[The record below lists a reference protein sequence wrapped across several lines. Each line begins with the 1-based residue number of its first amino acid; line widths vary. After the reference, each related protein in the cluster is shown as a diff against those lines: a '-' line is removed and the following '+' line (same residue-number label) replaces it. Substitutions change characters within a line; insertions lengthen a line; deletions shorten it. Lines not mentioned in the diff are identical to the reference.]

1 MPELAAAD
9 SLPPNSA
16 EDGGYASGQILI
28 ERYELTR
35 AIGRGGTAIVWVA
48 RDSVLDIDVAVKIV
62 LPSSQ
67 DISGMLK
74 HRTIQ
79 EARLSA
85 QLTDP
90 AVCRVLDFGNT
101 PRGDPFVVSELLSG
115 ETLDDLLMREGRLP
129 AVDAVRLLL
138 PMLDA
143 LTAAHK
149 KGIVHRDVKPANVF
163 LAQSD
168 GRVQPKLLD
177 FGIARSV
184 ATSSRTTT
192 TGTVCGTPCYMSP
205 EQARGCSDVDARS
218 DLWSFCIVLYELVT
232 GTAPFLADNYNATLF
247 SIITD
252 TAPSLSSS
260 GGDARLARIVER
272 GMEKER
278 EARWQSAAG
287 LANALAR
294 WLVDQ
299 GVESDICGVSLRLR
313 FLEEGRDDAPT
324 EVTDALSQR
333 PVTISLRYESTQ
345 RNARAGFLGSR
356 RPSKLHVVAG
366 VGVVGAAAALALFIA
381 SNQDSPAASSKLE
394 ASPPVVAA
402 QTAPK
407 PLPDPL
413 APALPTTALVSPANA
428 HEPSPAAPGAALA
441 TPVTLSPSRPG
452 APLHP
457 APKQTAPMPTL
468 TYPSLPPP
476 RDVSIPRLADTKPQ
490 STPPAAPSKKR
501 ESEARTAASGN
512 ALAYD
517 FGI

>member
-1 MPELAAAD
+1 MPEPAAAD
-9 SLPPNSA
+9 SFPQTSSDL
-16 EDGGYASGQILI
+16 GGYASGQVLTN
-28 ERYELTR
+28 RYELTR
-35 AIGRGGTAIVWVA
+35 IIGRGGTAVVWVA

-85 QLTDP
+85 QLTEP
-90 AVCRVLDFGNT
+90 AVCRVLDFGTT

-115 ETLDDLLMREGRLP
+115 ETLDDLLMRDSRLA

-138 PMLDA
+138 PILDA
-143 LTAAHK
+143 LAAAHK

-163 LAQSD
+163 LAHSD
-168 GRVQPKLLD
+168 DRVQPKLLD

-192 TGTVCGTPCYMSP
+192 TGTICGTPCYMSP
-205 EQARGCSDVDARS
+205 EQARGCGDVDARS
-218 DLWSFCIVLYELVT
+218 DLWSFCVVLYELVT

-252 TAPSLSSS
+252 TAPSMAAS
-260 GGDARLARIVER
+260 GGDERLARIVER
-272 GMEKER
+272 GMQKER

-313 FLEEGRDDAPT
+313 FLDDSRDDLSW
-324 EVTDALSQR
+324 EGTDALSQR
-333 PVTISLRYESTQ
+333 PVTLSLRYESPPPSAT
-345 RNARAGFLGSR
+345 AGFVAALR
-356 RPSKLHVVAG
+356 RGSKLHVAACVSVLGIAAAFAIVAG
-366 VGVVGAAAALALFIA
+366 SG
-381 SNQDSPAASSKLE
+381 QDPTPLILQQSTPAPAAQATPDPE
-394 ASPPVVAA
+394 
-402 QTAPK
+402 

-413 APALPTTALVSPANA
+413 APALAAAPDVAPTPEPEASTAVPATALPISRSGAARRPDPKTTAS
-428 HEPSPAAPGAALA
+428 
-441 TPVTLSPSRPG
+441 
-452 APLHP
+452 
-457 APKQTAPMPTL
+457 MPTL

-476 RDVSIPRLADTKPQ
+476 RDVSIPRLADPKPP
-490 STPPAAPSKKR
+490 SANTPASSKKR
-501 ESEARTAASGN
+501 EPDAPTASSGN